1 MRDLGD
7 LERQLHSRLV
17 TPAQRQAA
25 ARALAAERSLESAE
39 ILARAVV
46 LLEDEQIHEIALAA
60 LQAYPLDQLQPIV
73 GPIAQRSRNTDL
85 LMILAGLSVEMPDR
99 SAKLPAKPPVAANSI
114 IAELYQLAHLDN
126 AQRQSLWLEP
136 QNSLTWEMLI
146 DKAIRA
152 QQWEPLWTFCTM
164 LSPAQALPILV
175 RLSRTVF
182 EPAHNAPLYRMLCR
196 QSAECQRL
204 PQLPRWMRTQTLH
217 PSNRYHND
225 TLHYSPDGQYLV
237 SSHNKQ
243 FNWWCPPDTEPHGL
257 IRLDRFGSTVY
268 PCWHTNHTWAL
279 RWRRNV
285 AQLFALSASQIP
297 VVEIVAP
304 RPLKSLAV
312 SVDDQHVFLGSR
324 QGQIYMWHV
333 GEQKLVRTLSMGHG
347 TPINR
352 LAVSPNGQ
360 WLAGTT
366 RRQVKIWSLS
376 TFQPVVEFDCFR
388 RNVKTLLFS
397 PDSQRL
403 LVCPDS
409 IAPTTLWDVPSGE
422 LVWRKSG
429 LSFARAAITPDGKAA
444 VVSSSRAGVQW
455 LHIDNGKAFASMRF
469 EAENVA
475 FHPTEMQWATY
486 KSSKEQLIS
495 VWAEAP
501 EYQMLHTPVVAWGDD
516 LAQLTEPPARPDVTV
531 VDAPLDERQKWF
543 TYCRT
548 FALLQRPYDVDVAE
562 LGSAEDDP
570 FAIELGD

>member
-1 MRDLGD
+1 MSDLGD

-25 ARALAAERSLESAE
+25 ARALAADRRLESAE
-39 ILARAVV
+39 ILARSIV
-46 LLEDEQIHEIALAA
+46 LVEDEAVHEIALAA
-60 LQAYPLDQLQPIV
+60 LRTWSLAQLQPIV
-73 GPIAQRSRNTDL
+73 GPIAQRTRNVDL
-85 LMILAGLSVEMPDR
+85 LMLLAGLADDGPDR
-99 SAKLPAKPPVAANSI
+99 GSVLPATPPASTNSI
-114 IAELYQLAHLDN
+114 MNDLYQLARLDSERDKRSWLDS
-126 AQRQSLWLEP
+126 QPSLNWDA
-136 QNSLTWEMLI
+136 LI
-146 DKAIRA
+146 DKAIQA
-152 QQWEPLWTFCTM
+152 KQWESLWAFCST
-164 LSPAQALPILV
+164 LSPAQALPIFV
-175 RLSRTVF
+175 HLSRTAF
-182 EPAHNAPLYRMLCR
+182 QPSHNAPLYQTLCK

-204 PQLPRWMRTQTLH
+204 SPLPRWMRTLTLH

-243 FNWWCPPDTEPHGL
+243 FNWWCPPDTEPHGS
-257 IRLDRFGSTVY
+257 IKLDRFGSTVY
-268 PCWHTNHTWAL
+268 PCWRTNHTWAL
-279 RWRRNV
+279 RWRRQA
-285 AQLFALSASQIP
+285 AQLFALSGSQIP
-297 VVEIVAP
+297 VVEIATP

-333 GEQKLVRTLSMGHG
+333 GEQKLIRTLSMGNG

-366 RRQVKIWSLS
+366 KRQVTLWSLS
-376 TFQPVVEFDCFR
+376 TFQPVAEFDCFR

-429 LSFARAAITPDGKAA
+429 LSFARAAITPDGKAV
-444 VVSSSRAGVQW
+444 VVSSGREGVQW
-455 LHIDNGKAFASMRF
+455 LHIDSGKAFASMRF
-469 EAENVA
+469 EADNIA
-475 FHPTEMQWATY
+475 FHPTEMTWATY
-486 KSSKEQLIS
+486 NSSKEQLIS

-501 EYQMLHTPVVAWGDD
+501 EYRMLHTPVAACGD
-516 LAQLTEPPARPDVTV
+516 LAQLTDLPPRPRRAA
-531 VDAPLDERQKWF
+531 VDAPLDEREKWF
-543 TYCRT
+543 AYCRT

-570 FAIELGD
+570 FAIELD